1 MGLVALLGGADAPL
15 TTSLE
20 AASVNSAPPLPAPSG
35 TVVRVASERELQQAV
50 DRLTAGTTIVIAS
63 GTYVLSETLVLNGSF
78 ANVTIRGE
86 TNNRDDVVLVGR
98 GMTNANYGPVPFGI
112 WTGGNVTNI
121 TIANLTIRDI
131 WDHPIILNPGTYA
144 PRIYNVRLINAGQQF
159 IKANPDGLGGGVDNG
174 IVEYSI
180 MEYTSTARS
189 WYTNGVDV
197 HTGHNWI
204 IRHNLFLRIR
214 GPQGEL
220 AGPAILIWNGSSGT
234 LVEGNTFIDC
244 QREISLGLEER
255 TPDDHTGGLVRNNFI
270 YRSPGMDRGAG
281 AIGVW
286 DSPGTRVV
294 HNTILMNW
302 QNSGSI
308 EYRWPDT
315 TNVLIENNLADRP
328 DWAREGA
335 SAMVSGNVW
344 TADSRFFL
352 NARGGDLHLSPAA
365 TRAIDQAALSADAA
379 TDWDG
384 QARPLGSGADVG
396 ADEYGA
402 AAPSALQV
410 TVNGGNVTFD
420 WNPPTSGEN
429 PMSYRLE
436 ASLTPGGVVIATL
449 DVATTSLFVPNVPP
463 GTYYA
468 RVRAVNGIGMSAPSN
483 EVVAAVAGATLPGAP
498 TDFNTVVSGSTVTLV
513 WNAPMTGGTPTGYVL
528 QAGSSMGLSDL
539 ANSPIGGATT
549 FTATRVPA
557 GVYFVRVLAMNAA
570 GISQPSAERVVVVGP
585 SIF

>member
-1 MGLVALLGGADAPL
+1 MGLVALLGGADARL
-15 TTSLE
+15 TISLE
-20 AASVNSAPPLPAPSG
+20 AASVNSAPPLPAPRG

-50 DRLTAGTTIVIAS
+50 DRLTAGTTIVIAP

-180 MEYTSTARS
+180 MEYTTTARS
-189 WYTNGVDV
+189 WYTQGVDV
-197 HTGHNWI
+197 HTGHDWI

-214 GPQGEL
+214 GPQREV
-220 AGPAILIWNGSSGT
+220 AGPAILMWNGSSGT

-255 TPDDHTGGLVRNNFI
+255 TPDDHSGGLVRNNFI
-270 YRSPGMDRGAG
+270 YRSPGMRGAAG
-281 AIGVW
+281 IAVW
-286 DSPGTRVV
+286 DSPHTRVV

-302 QNSGSI
+302 QNSGSV
-308 EYRWPDT
+308 EYRFPDT

-352 NARGGDLHLSPAA
+352 NARGGDLHLSSAA
-365 TRAIDQAALSADAA
+365 TRAIDQAALSADAP

-384 QARPLGSGADVG
+384 QARPWGSGADVG

-402 AAPSALQV
+402 AALPADVLPAPAPPS
-410 TVNGGNVTFD
+410 
-420 WNPPTSGEN
+420 S
-429 PMSYRLE
+429 R
-436 ASLTPGGVVIATL
+436 
-449 DVATTSLFVPNVPP
+449 
-463 GTYYA
+463 
-468 RVRAVNGIGMSAPSN
+468 
-483 EVVAAVAGATLPGAP
+483 
-498 TDFNTVVSGSTVTLV
+498 
-513 WNAPMTGGTPTGYVL
+513 
-528 QAGSSMGLSDL
+528 
-539 ANSPIGGATT
+539 
-549 FTATRVPA
+549 
-557 GVYFVRVLAMNAA
+557 
-570 GISQPSAERVVVVGP
+570 
-585 SIF
+585 